1 MSTGVLKFLGD
12 WIALKWIKVVGEVFN
27 TDKGNHKLQ
36 ANQQYGVCYKYIFG
50 MLNLHTVQL

>member
-1 MSTGVLKFLGD
+1 MGVLKFLGD